1 MDVISRVARENSEF
15 RPVAEPTTGGETAE
29 MTMVERDGVALEA
42 PALDERSASPPA
54 VAGPIRVHGK
64 SFFAGDAKHFVK
76 GVTYGPFATGTHRSP
91 FPERAVVERDF
102 ALMRGAGINTVRVF
116 TVPPVWL
123 LDMAAQAGLKIL
135 VGLPWSQHVTF
146 LDSAAIKAE
155 IHAAVAAGV
164 RACCRHPAIFAYL
177 VGNEIPPDMIRWHGA
192 DAVRH
197 FLKGLVR
204 LVRQHHPG
212 ALVSYANFPSTEY
225 LTIDFTDFLCFNVY
239 LHDETAFRRYI
250 ARLHNL
256 AVDKPLVLTEFGI
269 DSMRGGEEDQA
280 RILSWQVRAAFAA
293 GVAGTFVFAW
303 TDEWF
308 TGGHPVED
316 WAFGLVDRDRQPKP
330 ALPEVA
336 RRYKG
341 PLPPPLP
348 RYPRV
353 SVVVC
358 AYNAERTMEACL
370 ASLETLDYP
379 DYEVIVVNDGSKDR
393 TLEISERFASP
404 HPNPPPHAGEG
415 RVGAFCRIISQPN
428 KGLSVARNVGAE
440 AATGEIVAYT
450 DSDCVADPDWL
461 TYLVARMETGNLAAC
476 GGPNFPP
483 PEDALVPAAVA
494 VSPGGPT
501 HVLISDE
508 VAEHIAGCNMAFRR
522 EVLLALGG
530 FDPTYRAAGDDV
542 DICWRFQDAGY
553 VIGFSPAAV
562 VWHFRRNTVRA
573 YINQQRGY
581 GKAEALVYAK
591 HPFRFNL
598 FGQAKW
604 LGRIYGDLSAALL
617 LSRKPV
623 IYSGVFGRGLFQTM
637 YEPPSSLTA
646 LLPLTFEW
654 SVAALVLAVIGILG
668 GGWLWLLAVPLLA
681 TWAMCINGAL
691 KAPIDPRFVGLKAR
705 ALVALLIYLGPLLR
719 GWERLKW
726 RVKTMQTDD
735 HIRLPPVEQR
745 ARIDWAGRAFRLSY
759 WSEAA
764 AEKELL
770 LQGIMDFLL
779 PQKYFVVADTG
790 WSKWDLKI
798 ARGLWSRALVTVC
811 SENHG
816 GEKRLLRVRC
826 AMRSSSL
833 ARVLLRCYA
842 ALVAGSLILGEPAAA
857 VFFLT
862 LAAFNTTVVGWQ
874 LLTFGRLMHRIIE
887 AVAGQVRLLPA
898 EPIGAAAL
906 PIGEPRTV

>member
-1 MDVISRVARENSEF
+1 MTDKFGDYAIADDVQPFGAPRNAGAGEMSAIDSDSVAI
-15 RPVAEPTTGGETAE
+15 
-29 MTMVERDGVALEA
+29 EA
-42 PALDERSASPPA
+42 PAPSELLPTPADTAS
-54 VAGPIRVHGK
+54 GPVRVHGK
-64 SFFAGDAKHFVK
+64 FFFAGENKHFVK
-76 GVTYGPFATGTHRSP
+76 GVTYGPFGIGSHGEQ
-91 FPERAVVERDF
+91 FPESTVVEHDF
-102 ALMRGAGINTVRVF
+102 ELMCSAGVNTVRVF
-116 TVPPVWL
+116 TVPPLWL
-123 LDMAAQAGLKIL
+123 LDAADEAGLKIL
-135 VGLPWSQHVTF
+135 VGLPWSQHVAF
-146 LDSAAIKAE
+146 LDNAAIQAE
-155 IHAAVAAGV
+155 IRAVVVGGV
-164 RACCRHPAIFAYL
+164 RACGRHPAVFAYL

-192 DAVRH
+192 EAVRR
-197 FLKGLVR
+197 FLKDLVALVR
-204 LVRQHHPG
+204 AEHPG

-225 LTIDFTDFLCFNVY
+225 LTIDFTDFLCFNIY

-269 DSMRGGEEDQA
+269 DSMRNGDEEQSH
-280 RILSWQVRAAFAA
+280 ILGWQVRAAFAS

-308 TGGHPVED
+308 TGGHLIED
-316 WAFGLVDRDRQPKP
+316 WAFGLVDRERRPKP
-330 ALPEVA
+330 AFYEVA
-336 RRYKG
+336 GRYKG
-341 PLPPPLP
+341 ALPPPLP

-379 DYEVIVVNDGSKDR
+379 DYEVLVVNDGSKDR
-393 TLEISERFASP
+393 TLEISERFP
-404 HPNPPPHAGEG
+404 
-415 RVGAFCRIISQPN
+415 FCRIISQEN
-428 KGLSVARNVGAE
+428 KGLSAARNVGAE

-461 TYLVARMETGNLAAC
+461 TYLVGKMEASDLAAC

-483 PEDALVPAAVA
+483 PENSLVPAAVA

-508 VAEHIAGCNMAFRR
+508 QAEHIAGCNMAFRR
-522 EVLLALGG
+522 EALMALGG
-530 FDPTYRAAGDDV
+530 FDPVYRAAGDDV
-542 DICWRFQDAGY
+542 DICWRFQDAGHA
-553 VIGFSPAAV
+553 IGFSAAAV

-623 IYSGVFGRGLFQTM
+623 LYSGVFGRGLFQTM
-637 YEPPSSLTA
+637 YEPPSSLTS

-654 SVAALVLAVIGILG
+654 SVAALLLAPPGVIA
-668 GGWLWLLAVPLLA
+668 GGWYWLLTAPLLA
-681 TWAMCINGAL
+681 TWAMCVNGAL
-691 KAPIDPRFVGLKAR
+691 KAPIDPRFTGLKAR

-726 RVKTMQTDD
+726 RVKTMQTQD
-735 HIRLPPVEQR
+735 HIGLVPVDQR
-745 ARIDWAGRAFRLSY
+745 VHVDWPARAYTLCY

-764 AEKELL
+764 AEKEALL
-770 LQGIMDFLL
+770 AGLMDFLL
-779 PQKYFVVADTG
+779 PQKYFVVPDTG

-798 ARGLWSRALVTVC
+798 SRGLWSRAFVTVC
-811 SENHG
+811 AENHG
-816 GEKRLLRVRC
+816 GPKRLLRVRC
-826 AMRSSSL
+826 AMRMSSP
-833 ARVLLRCYA
+833 AQVLLRGCAMLTA
-842 ALVAGSLILGEPAAA
+842 AGLILGSPVAAMI
-857 VFFLT
+857 FFVIG
-862 LAAFNTTVVGWQ
+862 VVNLGVAGWQ
-874 LLTFGRLMHRIIE
+874 LVIFGRLMHRIIE
-887 AVAGQVRLLPA
+887 AVARHAELMPA
-898 EPIGAAAL
+898 EPISRAL
-906 PIGEPRTV
+906 PPIGAPRTI